1 MLTTKT
7 KVSLASAA
15 HKFISLGRKL
25 VGKCD
30 SAIVERNG
38 IRYQLDLN
46 EGIDFSI
53 YLLGA
58 FEPGTQKTLQKLV
71 KPGDTVFDIG
81 ANIGS
86 HTLGIAKSV
95 GSSGKVYAFE
105 PADFAF
111 AKLKRNLALNPELQA
126 RTYPQQ
132 IFFAASST
140 EPLEREIYAS
150 WPLEGDGTVH
160 PKHRG
165 RLVTT
170 EHARVES
177 LDNFVI
183 REGITRLDLI
193 KMDVDGHELPV
204 LQGAND
210 TLRRFQPT
218 LVMEISPY
226 IHAEFHHF
234 RLRRH
239 PPQLNTGPSKVAD
252 RARRAKSDRPAT
264 TTRRDGIA
272 LGAAGIMKIRL
283 PFTPL
288 RFCLRKPE
296 KCDSLAWMLRGA
308 RHYWKTIWRGM
319 GRRKIFWP
327 GGS

>member
-7 KVSLASAA
+7 KVSLASVAY
-15 HKFISLGRKL
+15 KFISLGRRL
-25 VGKCD
+25 VAKGD
-30 SAIVERNG
+30 STIVERNG

-58 FEPGTQKTLQKLV
+58 FEPGTQKILRKLV

-81 ANIGS
+81 ANIGA

-132 IFFAASST
+132 ILLAASFT
-140 EPLEREIYAS
+140 EPLERQIYAS
-150 WPLEGDGTVH
+150 WPLESDGTVH

-165 RLVTT
+165 RLVSA
-170 EHARVES
+170 EHATVET
-177 LDNFVI
+177 LDNFVFHQDVM
-183 REGITRLDLI
+183 RLDLI

-204 LQGAND
+204 LQGANG

-226 IHAEFHHF
+226 IHAEFHHSF
-234 RLRRH
+234 GDFVEVLKNSAYSLRNADNGQPVPLDTAQLERLI
-239 PPQLNTGPSKVAD
+239 PDGASINVVAQSK
-252 RARRAKSDRPAT
+252 RA
-264 TTRRDGIA
+264 
-272 LGAAGIMKIRL
+272 
-283 PFTPL
+283 
-288 RFCLRKPE
+288 
-296 KCDSLAWMLRGA
+296 
-308 RHYWKTIWRGM
+308 
-319 GRRKIFWP
+319 
-327 GGS
+327 